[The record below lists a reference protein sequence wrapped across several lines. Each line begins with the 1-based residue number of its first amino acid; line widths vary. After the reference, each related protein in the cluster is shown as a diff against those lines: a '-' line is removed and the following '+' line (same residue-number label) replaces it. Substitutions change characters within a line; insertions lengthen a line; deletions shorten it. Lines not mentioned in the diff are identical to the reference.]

1 LAHWIHCIFVLEVMG
16 VAAEVVA
23 AAALYAVTGGEEVYE
38 DLIAGWTCDVPAI
51 LYQQDSVVPMQ
62 YEHEVD

>member
-1 LAHWIHCIFVLEVMG
+1 MAVE
-16 VAAEVVA
+16 VAAA

-38 DLIAGWTCDVPAI
+38 DLTAGWTCDGPAI
-51 LYQQDSVVPMQ
+51 LYQQDSVVPMP

>member
-1 LAHWIHCIFVLEVMG
+1 MG

-38 DLIAGWTCDVPAI
+38 DLTAG
-51 LYQQDSVVPMQ
+51 
-62 YEHEVD
+62 